1 MFKVIMAPTDGSD
14 LERPAIALAVRLA
27 KRFEAELHLV
37 RVETPPVAV
46 DPASSPG
53 VLEITEETVAEARQA
68 RLGKLEALGAECRA
82 LGEIRVITAFEHGI
96 VAPTLMDYAKRVNA
110 DLIVI
115 ASHARGGLKRL
126 TLGSVTD
133 FLIRRSDTPVLV
145 VKPSASMTDGDPAY
159 TLNRVLVPLDGSAVA
174 EQILPLVASF
184 AARLHAT
191 VSLVYVLT
199 PLTYAQKQIM
209 QPGLPWWD
217 EDIATANAYLTEVA
231 SRLMAEGLTVG
242 KEVVLSENIPSAI
255 LDYSLRMRADLIAIA
270 TNGRGG
276 VSRLLF
282 GGVADEVTRTSPT
295 SLLVFHPGQI
305 TVHPEPAAPD
315 EARNHIKA

>member
-14 LERPAIALAVRLA
+14 LERPALALAVRLA
-27 KRFEAELHLV
+27 KRFDAELRLV

-53 VLEITEETVAEARQA
+53 VLEITEETVAEARRA
-68 RLGKLEALGAECRA
+68 RFGKLEALGAECRA
-82 LGEIRVITAFEHGI
+82 LGEIRVVTDLEDGI
-96 VAPTLMDYAKRVNA
+96 VTSTLVDYAKRVNA
-110 DLIVI
+110 DLII
-115 ASHARGGLKRL
+115 MSSHARGGLKRL

-133 FLIRRSDTPVLV
+133 FLIRRSETPVLV
-145 VKPSASMTDGDPAY
+145 VKPSASRTDGDPSS
-159 TLNRVLVPLDGSAVA
+159 TLNRILVPLDGSAIA

-184 AARLHAT
+184 AARLDAT

-217 EDIATANAYLTEVA
+217 EDIAIANAYLTEA
-231 SRLMAEGLTVG
+231 ANRLMASGLSVR
-242 KEVVLSENIPSAI
+242 KELVLSENIPSAI

-282 GGVADEVTRTSPT
+282 GGVADEVTRTSRT

-305 TVHPEPAAPD
+305 TVHPERAAPD
-315 EARNHIKA
+315 DARNHIKA

>member
-27 KRFEAELHLV
+27 KRFDAELRLV

-53 VLEITEETVAEARQA
+53 VLEITEETVAEARRA
-68 RLGKLEALGAECRA
+68 RLGKLEALGAECRT
-82 LGEIRVITAFEHGI
+82 LGEIRVITALENGI
-96 VAPTLMDYAKRVNA
+96 VAPTLVDYAKRVNV
-110 DLIVI
+110 DLIVMS
-115 ASHARGGLKRL
+115 SHARGGLKRL

-133 FLIRRSDTPVLV
+133 FLIRRSDIPVLV

-159 TLNRVLVPLDGSAVA
+159 TLSRILVPLDGSAVA
-174 EQILPLVASF
+174 EQILPLVASV

-191 VSLVYVLT
+191 VSLIYVLT

-231 SRLMAEGLTVG
+231 SRLGAAGLTAG

-270 TNGRGG
+270 THGRGG

-282 GGVADEVTRTSPT
+282 GGVADEVTRKSRT
-295 SLLVFHPGQI
+295 SLLVFHPEQI
-305 TVHPEPAAPD
+305 TVQPEPAAAD

>member
-27 KRFEAELHLV
+27 KRFDAELRLV

-53 VLEITEETVAEARQA
+53 VLEITEETVAEARRA

-82 LGEIRVITAFEHGI
+82 LGEIRVITALEEGI
-96 VAPTLMDYAKRVNA
+96 VTSTLMDYAKRVNA
-110 DLIVI
+110 DLIVMS
-115 ASHARGGLKRL
+115 SHARGGLKRI

-145 VKPSASMTDGDPAY
+145 VKPSSTSPDGDPAH
-159 TLNRVLVPLDGSAVA
+159 TFNRILVPLDGSAVA
-174 EQILPLVASF
+174 EQILPLVGSF
-184 AARLHAT
+184 AARLNAT

-199 PLTYAQKQIM
+199 PLSYAQKQIM

-217 EDIATANAYLTEVA
+217 EDIAIANSYLAEAA
-231 SRLMAEGLTVG
+231 SRLTASGLSVG
-242 KEVVLSENIPSAI
+242 KEVVLSDSIPSAI

-276 VSRLLF
+276 VTRLLF
-282 GGVADEVTRTSPT
+282 GGVADEVTRTSRT
-295 SLLVFHPGQI
+295 SLLVFHPDRI
-305 TVHPEPAAPD
+305 TAHPEPIAAD